1 MKNKFKNMRKQTFI
15 FILLTGIF
23 TIQVQ
28 SANKLLKEG
37 THFVTD
43 TMALGKF
50 VQLTVDK
57 PTDIILNTEVDV
69 IKKVDIKPAIRN
81 IQYKIEGKNI
91 RLIGVTP
98 CKVAVTINEDYSKPV
113 YLFVNPPHPKEW
125 NDLPKNTI
133 RFKKGIHNIGKY
145 TIKEDDV
152 TLFLEDGA
160 ILKGDIFGEKVKN
173 IRILGYGVID
183 GRVSKHGIRFNY
195 SGGIEINGP
204 IVLSFNGWST
214 SFFECNYLT
223 IKNTKILSSEVFSD
237 GIDLLATS
245 NVLIDNIFVRNED
258 DCITLKTKKYKFAG
272 NIENIRIQNSVFW
285 SGKQGNAL
293 ETGWELD
300 GEYVRNIRYENN
312 DIIRKETSPTKF
324 KRAAISMHHVGNC
337 KISDIVYK
345 NIRIESVFEN
355 LIWIELLPANK
366 WGSGG
371 GSIENVKFENIQ
383 YLKGNDAPIVI
394 KGGTTGMIKNIEF
407 NGLIYKGKA
416 VNSTSESMF
425 QIENAQV
432 VVK

>member
-1 MKNKFKNMRKQTFI
+1 MKKQVTTL
-15 FILLTGIF
+15 ILLF
-23 TIQVQ
+23 VLSAFQLHA
-28 SANKLLKEG
+28 ANKMLKEG
-37 THFVTD
+37 IDFETD
-43 TMALGKF
+43 TMALGRF

-57 PTDIILNTEVDV
+57 PTDIV
-69 IKKVDIKPAIRN
+69 INSRKSTISSVEIKPAIRN
-81 IQYKIEGKNI
+81 IQYKIEGNCI

-98 CKVAVTINEDYSKPV
+98 CKVAVTVNEDYANPV

-133 RFKKGIHNIGKY
+133 RFKKGIHNISKY

-173 IRILGYGVID
+173 IRILGYGIID
-183 GRVSKHGIRFNY
+183 GRISKHGIRFNY
-195 SGGIEINGP
+195 VGGIEINGP
-204 IVLSFNGWST
+204 IILSRNGWSS
-214 SFFECNYLT
+214 SFFECKYLT

-245 NVLIDNIFVRNED
+245 NVLIDDVFIRNED
-258 DCITLKTKKYKFAG
+258 DCITLKMKKFKYSG
-272 NIENIRIQNSVFW
+272 NVENVTIKNSVFW

-300 GEYVRNIRYENN
+300 GEFIRNIRYENI
-312 DIIRKETSPTKF
+312 DIIRKETSATKF

-345 NIRIESVFEN
+345 NIRIESVYEN
-355 LIWIELLPANK
+355 LIWLELIPANK

-371 GSIENVKFENIQ
+371 GSIENVKFENIE

-394 KGGTTGMIKNIEF
+394 NGGATGMIKNIGF
-407 NGLIYKGKA
+407 NNLNFKGKA
-416 VNSTSESMF
+416 IQSEKDSIF
-425 QIENAQV
+425 QIKNAQV
-432 VVK
+432 IVK